1 MLGVLSLNGPMRFAL
16 LALVFVIVMAIVI
29 LMSNAYARR
38 AATRSRLDEVRG
50 QQSRLTA
57 SASLRGDTMA
67 KGWHKLTAII
77 EKSGISLVDTQG
89 DSLRARLVAAGY
101 NSPLAP
107 KVFTAIRLG
116 MLVVL
121 PTIFVSVVFL
131 GGTEVSPFKL
141 YLFGVAL
148 AIFGL
153 YAPNLFISA
162 KADRRR
168 DAIVNGFPDSLD
180 LMLVCVEAGLGMEAA
195 FDRVGREMQNSHPLV
210 AEMLSIVT
218 LELRAGS
225 TREEALRNMA
235 TRTQVTEIRSFATLL
250 IQSDKLGSSIG
261 ETLRVYASEMREKRR
276 MRAEEKAHRL
286 PVLLS
291 VPLVACMLPVMIGVL
306 MLPAIIRLER
316 FSSRLNRKGIP
327 IGRDF

>member
-1 MLGVLSLNGPMRFAL
+1 MLDGLTLNGPLRLAL
-16 LALVFVIVMAIVI
+16 LALVFIIVVAMVM
-29 LMSNAYARR
+29 LLSNSVARR
-38 AATRSRLDEVRG
+38 SAMRARLGEVRG
-50 QQSRLTA
+50 ERTRLTN
-57 SASLRGDTMA
+57 SASLRGDTTA
-67 KGWHKLTAII
+67 KGWHKLTELI
-77 EKSGISLVDTQG
+77 ENSGISLVDTQG
-89 DSLRARLVAAGY
+89 ESLRAKLVAAGY

-107 KVFTAIRLG
+107 KLFTATRLG
-116 MLVVL
+116 LLVLL
-121 PTIFVSVVFL
+121 PALFVGAIFL
-131 GGTEVSPFKL
+131 GGTQISPFKL
-141 YLFGVAL
+141 YLFGVGL

-195 FDRVGREMQNSHPLV
+195 FDRVGREMLKSHPLV
-210 AEMLSIVT
+210 AQMLSVVT

-225 TREEALRNMA
+225 SREEALRNMA
-235 TRTQVTEIRSFATLL
+235 SRTQVTEIRSFATLL

-291 VPLVACMLPVMIGVL
+291 IPLVACLLPVMIGVL
-306 MLPAIIRLER
+306 MLPAIIRVLREM
-316 FSSRLNRKGIP
+316 LPAMNG
-327 IGRDF
+327 G

>member
-1 MLGVLSLNGPMRFAL
+1 MFDGLTLNGPLRLAL
-16 LALVFVIVMAIVI
+16 LALVFIIVAAMVM
-29 LMSNAYARR
+29 LFSNSVVRR
-38 AATRSRLDEVRG
+38 AATRARLDEVRG
-50 QQSRLTA
+50 EQTRLTD
-57 SASLRGDTMA
+57 SASLRGDNLA
-67 KGWHKLTAII
+67 KGWHKLTDFI

-89 DSLRARLVAAGY
+89 ESLRARLIAAGY
-101 NSPLAP
+101 SSPLAP
-107 KVFTAIRLG
+107 KLFTAFRLG
-116 MLVVL
+116 LLVLL
-121 PTIFVSVVFL
+121 PAIFVGTVFFS
-131 GGTEVSPFKL
+131 GTQVAPFKL
-141 YLFGVAL
+141 YLVGVAL

-168 DAIVNGFPDSLD
+168 EAIVNGFPDSLD

-195 FDRVGREMQNSHPLV
+195 FDRVGREMLNSHPLV
-210 AEMLSIVT
+210 AQMLSVVT

-225 TREEALRNMA
+225 SREEALRNMA
-235 TRTQVTEIRSFATLL
+235 NRTQVGEIRSFATLL

-306 MLPAIIRLER
+306 MLPAIIRVIREMLPA
-316 FSSRLNRKGIP
+316 LNG
-327 IGRDF
+327 G

>member
-1 MLGVLSLNGPMRFAL
+1 MRFAL

-57 SASLRGDTMA
+57 SASLRGNTMA

-306 MLPAIIRLER
+306 MLPAIIRLVREMLPAM
-316 FSSRLNRKGIP
+316 SG
-327 IGRDF
+327 G

>member
-1 MLGVLSLNGPMRFAL
+1 MLDGLTLNGPLRLAL
-16 LALVFVIVMAIVI
+16 LALVFIIVVAMVV
-29 LMSNAYARR
+29 LVTNTVSRR
-38 AATRSRLDEVRG
+38 SATRARLNEVRG
-50 QQSRLTA
+50 EQLRLTD
-57 SASLRGDTMA
+57 SASLRGDTIA
-67 KGWHKLTAII
+67 KGWHKLTDFI

-89 DSLRARLVAAGY
+89 ESLRARLIAAGY

-107 KVFTAIRLG
+107 KLFTAIRLG
-116 MLVVL
+116 MLVLL
-121 PTIFVSVVFL
+121 PTIFVGAIFL

-141 YLFGVAL
+141 YLIGVAL
-148 AIFGL
+148 AVFGL

-168 DAIVNGFPDSLD
+168 EAIVNGFPDSLD

-195 FDRVGREMQNSHPLV
+195 FDRVGREMLHSHPLV
-210 AEMLSIVT
+210 AQMLSVVT

-235 TRTQVTEIRSFATLL
+235 NRTQVTEIRSFSTLL

-276 MRAEEKAHRL
+276 MRAEEKAHKL

-306 MLPAIIRLER
+306 MLPAIIRVIRTMLPAM
-316 FSSRLNRKGIP
+316 SG
-327 IGRDF
+327 GG

>member
-1 MLGVLSLNGPMRFAL
+1 MLGGLTIEGPFRLAV
-16 LALVFVIVMAIVI
+16 LALVFIIVVAMVM
-29 LMSNAYARR
+29 LLSNTLARR
-38 AATRSRLDEVRG
+38 AATRARLDEVRG
-50 QQSRLTA
+50 AQVRLTD

-67 KGWHKLTAII
+67 KGWHKLTEFI

-89 DSLRARLVAAGY
+89 ETLRARLVAAGY

-107 KVFTAIRLG
+107 KLFTAIRLG
-116 MLVVL
+116 MLVLL
-121 PTIFVSVVFL
+121 PAILVSVIFL
-131 GGTEVSPFKL
+131 GGTQVSPFKL

-168 DAIVNGFPDSLD
+168 EAIVNGFPDSLD

-195 FDRVGREMQNSHPLV
+195 FDRVGREMLHSHPLV
-210 AEMLSIVT
+210 AQMLSVVT

-235 TRTQVTEIRSFATLL
+235 SRTQVTEIRSFSTLL

-306 MLPAIIRLER
+306 MLPAIIRVLRELVPAM
-316 FSSRLNRKGIP
+316 SG
-327 IGRDF
+327 G

>member
-1 MLGVLSLNGPMRFAL
+1 MLGGLTLTGPLRLAL
-16 LALVFVIVMAIVI
+16 LALVFIIVVAMVI
-29 LMSNAYARR
+29 LMTNALARR
-38 AATRSRLDEVRG
+38 AATRTRLNEVRG
-50 QQSRLTA
+50 EQTRLTDPT
-57 SASLRGDTMA
+57 SLRGDNMA
-67 KGWHKLTAII
+67 KGWYKLTEII
-77 EKSGISLVDTQG
+77 EKTGISLVDTQG
-89 DSLRARLVAAGY
+89 ESLRARLIAAGY

-116 MLVVL
+116 MLILLPAILVVV
-121 PTIFVSVVFL
+121 IFL

-141 YLFGVAL
+141 YLFGVGL

-153 YAPNLFISA
+153 YSPNLFISA

-168 DAIVNGFPDSLD
+168 EAIVNGFPDSLD

-210 AEMLSIVT
+210 AQMLSIVT
-218 LELRAGS
+218 LELRAGA

-235 TRTQVTEIRSFATLL
+235 SRTQVTEIRSFSTLL

-276 MRAEEKAHRL
+276 MRAEEKAHKL

-306 MLPAIIRLER
+306 MLPAVIRVIRELTPAM
-316 FSSRLNRKGIP
+316 SG
-327 IGRDF
+327 G

>member
-168 DAIVNGFPDSLD
+168 EAIVNGFPDSLD

-306 MLPAIIRLER
+306 MLPAIIRLVREMLPAM
-316 FSSRLNRKGIP
+316 SG
-327 IGRDF
+327 G

>member
-1 MLGVLSLNGPMRFAL
+1 MLGGLTLNGPLRLAL
-16 LALVFVIVMAIVI
+16 LALVFIIVVAIVM
-29 LMSNAYARR
+29 LLSNTLARR
-38 AATRSRLDEVRG
+38 AATRARLDEVRG
-50 QQSRLTA
+50 TQHMSLA
-57 SASLRGDTMA
+57 SSASLRGDTLA
-67 KGWHKLTAII
+67 KGWHKLTEFI

-89 DSLRARLVAAGY
+89 ETLRARLVAAGY
-101 NSPLAP
+101 SSPLAP
-107 KVFTAIRLG
+107 KLFTAIRLG
-116 MLVVL
+116 MLVLL
-121 PTIFVSVVFL
+121 PAILVGMILL
-131 GGTEVSPFKL
+131 GGSQVSPFKL
-141 YLFGVAL
+141 YIFGVAL

-153 YAPNLFISA
+153 YAPNLFIAA

-168 DAIVNGFPDSLD
+168 EAIVNGFPDSLD

-195 FDRVGREMQNSHPLV
+195 FDRVGREMLNSHPLV
-210 AEMLSIVT
+210 ARMLSVVT

-235 TRTQVTEIRSFATLL
+235 NRTQVTEIRSFSTLL

-261 ETLRVYASEMREKRR
+261 ETLRVYAAEMREKRR

-306 MLPAIIRLER
+306 MLPAIIRVLREMLPAM
-316 FSSRLNRKGIP
+316 SG
-327 IGRDF
+327 GG

>member
-1 MLGVLSLNGPMRFAL
+1 MLDGLTLNGPLRLAL
-16 LALVFVIVMAIVI
+16 LALVFIIVVAMVM
-29 LMSNAYARR
+29 LLSNTVSRR
-38 AATRSRLDEVRG
+38 SATRARLNEVRG
-50 QQSRLTA
+50 EQTRLTD
-57 SASLRGDTMA
+57 SASLRGDTIA
-67 KGWHKLTAII
+67 KGWHKLTDFI

-89 DSLRARLVAAGY
+89 ETLRARLVAAGY

-107 KVFTAIRLG
+107 KLFTAIRLA
-116 MLVVL
+116 MLVLL
-121 PTIFVSVVFL
+121 PTIFVAAIFL
-131 GGTEVSPFKL
+131 GGTEVSPLKL
-141 YLFGVAL
+141 YLVGVAL

-168 DAIVNGFPDSLD
+168 EAIVNGFPDSLD

-195 FDRVGREMQNSHPLV
+195 FDRVGREMLNSHPLV
-210 AEMLSIVT
+210 AQMLSVVT

-235 TRTQVTEIRSFATLL
+235 NRTQVTEIRSFSTLL

-261 ETLRVYASEMREKRR
+261 ETLRVYAAEMREKRR

-306 MLPAIIRLER
+306 MLPAIIRVIRQMLPAMGGGE
-316 FSSRLNRKGIP
+316 
-327 IGRDF
+327 

>member
-306 MLPAIIRLER
+306 MLPAIIRLVREMLPAM
-316 FSSRLNRKGIP
+316 SG
-327 IGRDF
+327 G

>member
-1 MLGVLSLNGPMRFAL
+1 MLGGLTLTGPLRLAL
-16 LALVFVIVMAIVI
+16 LALVFIIVVAMVI
-29 LMSNAYARR
+29 LMTNALARR
-38 AATRSRLDEVRG
+38 AATRTRLSEVRG
-50 QQSRLTA
+50 EQARLTDA
-57 SASLRGDTMA
+57 ASLRGDNMA
-67 KGWHKLTAII
+67 KGWYKLTEII
-77 EKSGISLVDTQG
+77 EKTGISLVDTNG
-89 DSLRARLVAAGY
+89 ESLRARLIAAGY

-116 MLVVL
+116 MLVLL
-121 PTIFVSVVFL
+121 PAILVSLIFL

-141 YLFGVAL
+141 YMFGVGL
-148 AIFGL
+148 AILGL

-168 DAIVNGFPDSLD
+168 EAIINGFPDSLD

-195 FDRVGREMQNSHPLV
+195 FDRVGREMQESHPLV
-210 AEMLSIVT
+210 AQMLSVVT

-235 TRTQVTEIRSFATLL
+235 SRTQVSEIRSFATLL

-261 ETLRVYASEMREKRR
+261 ETLRVYAAEMREKRR

-291 VPLVACMLPVMIGVL
+291 IPLVTCMLPVMIGVL
-306 MLPAIIRLER
+306 MLPAIIRVINEMLPAMR
-316 FSSRLNRKGIP
+316 G
-327 IGRDF
+327 G